1 MKNKLNFITKS
12 FLVKTFAVLMIL
24 GMMDSA
30 AFSQTPTRI
39 SFARGK
45 TSKTIPGT
53 VNQSGRDYVIKGRR
67 GQTMKIKV
75 TSPQN
80 TVALSVGGN
89 TVGTS
94 LTITLPSEND
104 YEFSVY
110 NNDQARSKYTLTV
123 SIK

>member
-1 MKNKLNFITKS
+1 MTNKLNFITKA
-12 FLVKTFAVLMIL
+12 FLIKTFAVLMIL
-24 GMMDSA
+24 GMMDSSV
-30 AFSQTPTRI
+30 FSQSTRI
-39 SFARGK
+39 SFARGR
-45 TSKTIPGT
+45 TSKVISGT
-53 VNQSGRDYVIKGRR
+53 VNQSGSDYVVKGRR

-110 NNDQARSKYTLTV
+110 NNDQAKSNYTLTV